1 MQQSREQVMKDQTVV
16 HLKDIC
22 VSFDGKAVFDHFDI
36 SLSRGDRLA
45 LCGPSGIG
53 KSTLIRLM
61 AGLLAPQSG
70 SVKRNGSVSVV
81 FDDNKLY
88 PQMSCRENIEL
99 GIDWSKSSR
108 NERREESEKWIEAFD
123 CSSFS
128 DQRVSTLSAGQKK
141 RTALARAMMKHP
153 DLLLLDETFH
163 ALDPKLKD
171 ELIGELLEL
180 QRESGFAIVFATHD
194 LREAEKLNARVL
206 YFDPDRG
213 PVLDGGRAD
222 GMSVGVREQQRH
234 KTA

>member
-1 MQQSREQVMKDQTVV
+1 MKDQTVV
-16 HLKDIC
+16 YLKDIC

-70 SVKRNGSVSVV
+70 SAVRYGNVSVV

-108 NERREESEKWIEAFD
+108 IERHEESEKWMEIFD
-123 CSSFS
+123 CRDFA
-128 DQRVSTLSAGQKK
+128 DQRVSTLSAGQRK

-180 QRESGFAIVFATHD
+180 QSKSGFAIVFATHD
-194 LREAEKLNARVL
+194 LREAQKLNARVL
-206 YFDPDRG
+206 YFDPDKG
-213 PVLDGGRAD
+213 PIFAD
-222 GMSVGVREQQRH
+222 GKESGDNWD
-234 KTA
+234 TP